1 MTLPS
6 RQLVLLT
13 LLPCV
18 LTLCLIFEPALW
30 IVVVTVDGLLLGIA
44 FADFWTVPRFNRLNA
59 RRDCDTLCSLGE
71 RHRVRLFIEN
81 RTRRSLEIEVRDDQL
96 SHFEFDPPELTVQV
110 PPRSRVETHYMM
122 VPMRRGTFQMEA
134 VYLRTAS
141 RLNLWRRIYRKSV
154 LTQIRVYPDLKQI
167 SRYALYARTNRLNL
181 LGVRKARRV
190 GTDNEFERLREYSHD
205 DNYKFI
211 DWRATGRRRKL
222 IVRDFQSNQSQRLV
236 FMIDCGRMMVNEAE
250 GGLSLL
256 DHSLDAMLM
265 LTHVALTRGDQVG
278 LLTFSDRIHQWVPLG
293 GTARHQNRIVHAVHD
308 LYPSLV
314 ESRYDSAF
322 MYLNRHCRKRTLV
335 VLITNLI
342 DDVNARQ
349 VESQLS
355 NLTGRH
361 LPLAVFLRD
370 RDLFAAATPSRDNA
384 DRRYEFPD
392 ETSFYQAAAAADI
405 LDWRAQVL
413 QELRHQG
420 VLTLDVF
427 PEHLTAPI
435 INEYLRIKAQHLL

>member
-6 RQLVLLT
+6 RQLVFLT
-13 LLPCV
+13 LLPCA
-18 LTLCLIFEPALW
+18 LTLSLVIEPGLW
-30 IVVVTVDGLLLGIA
+30 IVVLTVDGVLAGIA
-44 FADFWTVPRFNRLNA
+44 LADYWTVPRA
-59 RRDCDTLCSLGE
+59 RRLQAYRECDTLCSLGE

-81 RTRRSLEIEVRDDQL
+81 RTRRALRIEVRDDQL
-96 SHFEFDPPELTVQV
+96 PHFDFQPEELIVDA
-110 PPRSRVETHYMM
+110 PPRSRIETHYMM
-122 VPMRRGTFQMEA
+122 TPLRRGTFEMES

-141 RLNLWRRIYRKSV
+141 RLNLWRRIYRKNV
-154 LTQIRVYPDLKQI
+154 PTRIRVYPDLKQI
-167 SRYALYARTNRLNL
+167 SRYAMYARANRLTL
-181 LGVRKARRV
+181 MGVRKARRI
-190 GTDNEFERLREYSHD
+190 GTDNEFERLREYNSD
-205 DNYKFI
+205 DNYKHI

-236 FMIDCGRMMVNEAE
+236 FMIDCGRMMVNQV
-250 GGLSLL
+250 GDFTLL
-256 DHSLDAMLM
+256 DYALDAMLM

-308 LYPSLV
+308 QYPSLV

-335 VLITNLI
+335 ILITNLI

-349 VESQLS
+349 LESQLA

-361 LPLAVFLRD
+361 LPMGVFLRD
-370 RDLFAAATPSRDNA
+370 HDLFDALSP
-384 DRRYEFPD
+384 DRSNVAGQYEFPD
-392 ETSFYQAAAAADI
+392 EASFYRAAAAADI

-413 QELRHQG
+413 QELRRSG

-427 PEHLTAPI
+427 PENLTAPI